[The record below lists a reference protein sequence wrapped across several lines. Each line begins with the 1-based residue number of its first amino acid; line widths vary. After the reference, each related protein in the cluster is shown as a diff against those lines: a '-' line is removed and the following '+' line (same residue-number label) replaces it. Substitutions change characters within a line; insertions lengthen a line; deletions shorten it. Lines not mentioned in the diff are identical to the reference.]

1 MMNSD
6 EIYRLKKERMAKESV
21 YEQWRKWLC
30 IFVVDE
36 DVNVNSVTPKDVTT
50 EKIRAVFNNGYK
62 FAMMQ
67 TLESISQLMNSSDP
81 LLIEALELLSSQVQ
95 DRITTSKCLESY
107 SFRLDESFLSQE
119 IVQDKQFDACS
130 KESFLSWG
138 RMNTM

>member
-1 MMNSD
+1 MNSD

-21 YEQWRKWLC
+21 YEQWRKYLC
-30 IFVVDE
+30 IFVVDD

-50 EKIRAVFNNGYK
+50 EKLRAVFNNGYK

-67 TLESISQLMNSSDP
+67 TLESISQLRLSSDP
-81 LLIEALELLSSQVQ
+81 QLNEVLELLVSQIQ

-107 SFRLDESFLSQE
+107 SSRLDESFLSQE
-119 IVQDKQFDACS
+119 KVQDKQFDDCS

-138 RMNTM
+138 RMNTV